1 MTEFPYNGSTV
12 PGHSAKSRIVGTGEP
27 HLEAIVADNYNS
39 IDVRPVG
46 SFIGA
51 EIGGVDIANLAD
63 EQFAEI
69 RRAFIEYGVVFFRQ
83 QNITPQQQ
91 VDFAKRWGEI
101 NINRF
106 FTASSEHPLIAEV
119 RKDPENTM
127 NIGAIWHTDHSYDLA
142 PAMGSILYAREV
154 PPVGGDTLF
163 SSMHAAWLALSD
175 GLKQTLAG
183 LHARHSSR
191 HVFGRIT
198 PETFPDLAGRIGNAH
213 EATQDAVH
221 KVVIQHPDSG
231 KEILYV
237 NPQFTVGIDGWEQ
250 AESDALL
257 GYLYQHAA
265 KPEFTCRFK
274 WEEGS
279 MAIWDNRATWHCALN
294 DYQGHRRLM
303 HRITLEGVELEG
315 ARDPQLAKAS

>member
-1 MTEFPYNGSTV
+1 MVRIGSHGAPALWWYRLIT
-12 PGHSAKSRIVGTGEP
+12 
-27 HLEAIVADNYNS
+27 LEANVADNYKS
-39 IDVRPVG
+39 IEVRPVG

-51 EIGGVDIANLAD
+51 EIGGVDVANLAD
-63 EQFAEI
+63 EQFEEI
-69 RRAFIEYGVVFFRQ
+69 RRAFIEYGVIFFRQ
-83 QNITPQQQ
+83 QKITPQQQ
-91 VDFAKRWGEI
+91 VDFAQRWGEI
-101 NINRF
+101 NVNRF
-106 FTASSEHPLIAEV
+106 FQASEEHPLIAEV
-119 RKDPENTM
+119 RKEPDNTM
-127 NIGAIWHTDHSYDLA
+127 NIGATWHTDHSYDLA

-163 SSMHAAWLALSD
+163 ASMHAAWMALSD
-175 GLKQTLAG
+175 GLKQTLEG

-191 HVFGRIT
+191 HVFGLIT
-198 PETFPDLAGRIGNAH
+198 PDTFPDLVGRIGNAH

-221 KVVIQHPDSG
+221 KVVIRHPDSG

-237 NPQFTVGIDGWEQ
+237 NPQFTVGIEGWAQ
-250 AESDALL
+250 GESDALL

-265 KPEFTCRFK
+265 KPEFTCRFR

-315 ARDPQLAKAS
+315 ATDPQLAKAS